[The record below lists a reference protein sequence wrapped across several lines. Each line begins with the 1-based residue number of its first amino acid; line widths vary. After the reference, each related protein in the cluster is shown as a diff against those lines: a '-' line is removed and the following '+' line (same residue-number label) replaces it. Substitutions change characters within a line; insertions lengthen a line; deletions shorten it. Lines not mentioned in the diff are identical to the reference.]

1 MISQTEKR
9 GTQDGWRMDSQTI
22 RTALGKLQ
30 VDPDSQDDWDQLR
43 QQVKAPAGDLGT
55 DELLRLL
62 DAAREQHQ
70 TRGEWDAVRNL
81 LEIAAA
87 VADGTPREVEFLRAH
102 ARVLIEE
109 LLDDDG
115 AAADYVRLL
124 EINPDD
130 ASASEALEE
139 TERKR
144 ERHRELVKSYV
155 TEADAAQDDVYKS
168 SMLMRASEM
177 ELRFAGEEADIDRV
191 IDRLEQA
198 VRFDPSNVGA
208 SKMLERVY
216 RRAKRW
222 DEVARV
228 LERVADR
235 SEDPASKAASGV
247 RLARVYLHKLK
258 DADRASRAYDRV
270 LRARPDQREAMEF
283 LSDFYSKAERWDE
296 LVQLYENDLKTKGA
310 DTKETAGD
318 IFQIAMLHWK
328 KRESSAD
335 AEPWFERIRKV
346 DPTHEGVLN
355 FFRQYLADLDD
366 DSRLIDILSHAQKA
380 TKEKDKKAEFGTE
393 IAKLAEGQ
401 KNAQK
406 AIEQYKSILRQDPD
420 NADAR
425 EALKRLYKQT
435 QGYNALVELLRQQLE
450 RTPVEA
456 YEERVNI
463 LREVA
468 TVYRQYLKSDT
479 ALVSV
484 LNQIVQL
491 DDKLDERDIVEIR
504 ELVNLYEKL
513 GRFRDLLTNQQ
524 KLAEWTKDLDEKKSL
539 YRAIARRWLE
549 QFSNVQN
556 ATEAYAELFKLAPDD
571 GEARERLEELYRKRR
586 AWPALYELYESE
598 LATTEGAARLA
609 LMKEMAVLA
618 AERLNRGSDAV
629 TLYQRILDVDP
640 SRTDVLDALEKHA
653 ERAKDWPNLA
663 DALERRVEQLTD
675 DTQARLGVLQK
686 LGSVYAEHIGAA
698 DKATQ
703 AWRRV
708 LELQPGHPRALRV
721 LRESFLQESDYDG
734 LEELYGSQS
743 DWEGLADV
751 FSTATDRA
759 RDDAQKVALSYRAA
773 AVYEAKLN
781 QADRAFRS
789 YERILAVDPEDA
801 RAAAALIP
809 LYEKDEKWSRLPA
822 LYEVLLDKAETN
834 DEKVELL
841 GKLVQVSGSKL
852 ADKKAAA
859 LYAQQA
865 YAIAPGSETALDL
878 LEDSCRAAGAWD
890 QLVES
895 LEARLASAVL
905 PSTPP
910 PAKRRRRGRKK
921 SGEVASEP
929 PSVIGITP
937 AERRMLALKLAR
949 VYSDELG
956 KSDEAI
962 ATLKKVLDKTPA
974 DADAAQALEAILR
987 REQRKDDLRWL
998 LELRVE
1004 HAENDDARL
1013 TILREWAS
1021 LEEEAFEDPDAAIT
1035 LHRRVLELDP
1045 ADVSSL
1051 STLARLLLSAGD
1063 PAGAVKVIEQH
1074 REVAQGDDRANRDL
1088 ELAELYLTR
1097 LEKPSKALEAAVR
1110 ALDSDA
1116 AKAKAVTI
1124 LERLVER
1131 DETKAKAAELL
1142 AELYASGG
1150 DARREAQALEVMIA
1164 DADDDAERLELY
1176 QRLATVLES
1185 KLGAHSSALD
1195 VVLQAVVR
1203 YPNEISLWDRAEALS
1218 SESGRPTE
1226 LAERFREVLR
1236 GKLERPM
1243 EIELSERAARLHEDK
1258 LGDPIGAAPYLEKIL
1273 ELDPSNESAFQHLK
1287 DILTAAERWGEL
1299 ESLYDRASKAT
1310 NDIDRQVDMLIE
1322 VALICEEIT
1331 EDAPKAIR
1339 YYERILA
1346 IEPAH
1351 EASIKALDR
1360 LYVREGDNEKL
1371 AELLKRRL
1379 ESAVDD
1385 ELFELKL
1392 RLARIQIELHHPESA
1407 IDHVEDVLRERQ
1419 NDYQARELA
1428 ERMLEIGSLRVRAA
1442 RMLEGVY
1449 EVRNEIRDLV
1459 RVLVIRLEGLDEA
1472 SGEGGSVAEQCD
1484 LLRRIAT
1491 LRDDRLH
1498 DDAGALEALCRLVPL
1513 DPLDADARER
1523 LIEVGRRVGEFER
1536 VAVVLTRAAKNATSA
1551 ELKGEILLKVAS
1563 IYEAQLADRGRAE
1576 LTYREVLELDET
1588 DANLVLPA
1596 ARALE
1601 QIYIAASEHQKLA
1614 EILRVQVKLEPD
1626 PEVRAT
1632 LWGRLGELCQNVLGD
1647 TQGAIVA
1654 WKARVDES
1662 PEDDTALAALD
1673 SLYGSTGEYAALV
1686 AILDRRREIAVEPER
1701 RKELLTRAAQ
1711 TQWKKL
1717 ELIPQAI
1724 DSYQAL
1730 VDEFGPD
1737 VTSLS
1742 ALEELYASAER
1753 WEELGD
1759 VFQKHLDI
1767 APNDGERLR
1776 LYVAM
1781 GQVKR
1786 KHLADWE
1793 GALGAYRLALEL
1805 DRSHAP
1811 SREALE
1817 EMLDSSDPITRRE
1830 SAAVLRPIYEAESD
1844 APRLLRVLE
1853 IEIETADDPD
1863 TKLRGL
1869 ERAMSVAEDSLEDR
1883 AKAYSYAERAVREAA
1898 GHTAIMPYLEHL
1910 ERLAA
1915 ATQRRAEQ
1923 VKLMCEVV
1931 PQIFDGVVQ
1940 IDVTLRIADLA
1951 RHQLA
1956 DRELAREYYQKA
1968 LELRVD
1974 DPKALAALESL
1985 YEEAGDAKNLLEVL
1999 ERRADTAETDA
2010 DRKQLLFRRGRLLA
2024 EVVEDRPKAIEVYEA
2039 ILDMGLDADAIE
2051 ALEGLYTS
2059 EASWPEL
2066 IALHQ
2071 RQLDAGVGDPALL
2084 HVKIAQVAAK
2094 RMQDLHRAFD
2104 EFEAAL
2110 EIEKQHEPAIKGLE
2124 ELLSESKEVEF
2135 RARAASLL
2143 EPVYL
2148 IRADYVRLLEAI
2160 KARLE
2165 FSQDPSDRRELLT
2178 RLAKLYEEQQ
2188 EDYLAAL
2195 DTTARLLDDDL
2206 ADEATVGE
2214 LERLAKVA
2222 GANAKLA
2229 EIYSARLGTQ
2239 PIEDEASLR
2248 LARRLGELYTELGKP
2263 DQALL
2268 YYRKALEFEPQNRK
2282 LFDAVDAIL
2291 LDTKQ
2296 HAARVELYR
2305 ESLENRFEAADRLEA
2320 LHVVARLQT
2329 NELAEPDHAIETYR
2343 EALEVDESNLP
2354 ALDALTQLYRQRKRW
2369 NDLAEHYLRR
2379 AETASVADVSAGFR
2393 LDLAKLYK
2401 NELEEP
2407 ERALDQLEEIV
2418 RVLPAHPAAIA
2429 ELEAMRDEDDFR
2441 ERTVEIL
2448 RPLYESLDDWKRLIK
2463 LNEDRF
2469 QLARDVHERVAV
2481 LRETAELWETRGRS
2495 PERARL
2501 ALKEAFRLDPEDTD
2515 VRASY
2520 ERLTE
2525 ATSAWDE
2532 LATLYDEVLLAQPD
2546 IVTKRDV
2553 LATLA
2558 EVHNTRRDDPR
2569 RALDAYERLHRVDE
2583 MELAPLNYMERLAT
2597 LLSDWQILVRVLTAK
2612 ADLTHDDE
2620 ERASI
2625 WRRVGESKR
2634 DMLDDPAGAIDAY
2647 EKALEIEP
2655 GNAFTADCL
2664 IELYEQHENADRLVE
2679 LYQQRVELCD
2689 EDDGELKYNLL
2700 TSAAEVFE
2708 TKIDDRLRAIE
2719 SLNQA
2724 LETVPGDA
2732 KVLASLN
2739 RLYRAEAM
2747 WPELLDNLR
2756 VQADQVQV
2764 PDERAALRRQIGEI
2778 LATKLENYDDALE
2791 AYRLVLEDTPVDE
2804 DTIGKVRQIGED
2816 HEELRSIVAQVLVP
2830 VLTRTEANE
2839 PLVGI
2844 LEMRLTAEMDPSDR
2858 VLTLRSIAEVLE
2870 QKLQRTDDAE
2880 GALLRA
2886 LAEKPE
2892 AEELHEGIERLA
2904 QLSNGWGR
2912 YVDVLEER
2920 AGALFDPEVARDLLV
2935 RAGRIAEQRLADN
2948 RRAVENYTKAVEQAG
2963 DHPELLAAL
2972 DRLYTN
2978 LGDPEKLAEILDRRV
2993 AVEDGDD
3000 EQAELFY
3007 RLGKLQISEFKDS
3020 GQALQSFRSALERKR
3035 EHDGAAVQLEALTNE
3050 RDLFEEA
3057 SDILEEVYR
3066 ARGQTDKLAALY
3078 EKRIGFA
3085 ETDDERI
3092 DMRRSLARVLEE
3104 DCGDP
3109 RSAQRVLQQG
3119 LSDNP
3124 ADSALLEEIE
3134 RLAPINSDWESAC
3147 AALGVAIEGAKEL
3160 PPEVASQL
3168 CIRLAGWHKDQLGS
3182 KAGAERALV
3191 RALDFEPENDEI
3203 LALVEQLQSEP
3214 GREEDLLSTLRRRAK
3229 LQLDTDRRE
3238 EVFRRAKELADKLG
3252 GDKSEQVLRELLEQ
3266 DDVNVWGLSAL
3277 TELAEAKEDFG
3288 ETFDLL
3294 VRRAELPAAPG
3305 EVKALKHRAASIAR
3319 DKLKKNDKAIELFDS
3334 LFEDDPDDREAAAA
3348 LRALYSD
3355 GARYDDLSRL
3365 LERLVDLAES
3375 PAERST
3381 LRLELATL
3389 NEERFQAV
3397 NTAVDLLRAVLDE
3410 EPGHSQAVVRL
3421 SVLYEKEQRDEELA
3435 DLLSDQI
3442 SAARDRG
3449 DTAAELTFQVRLGEV
3464 YDARLGDRDRAI
3476 DAYKSVLERDARHR
3490 GALEAL
3496 ARLYQAAGSAR
3507 EATEVLEQLLDMAAP
3522 EGALDLVQALVK
3534 QYKTLGDSEKAA
3546 RALERG
3552 LNFKETEPWIHQE
3565 LRGLYRASESWEQL
3579 AKLAARE
3586 AELEVDIDKKVALLR
3601 EAAQIQGTRGG
3612 DRLAEAELLR
3622 KASELKPDDRDLLLQ
3637 LCDSY
3642 SASGRAKEAIDALQ
3656 RIVESYGARRSKELA
3671 DIHKRLATAYLAEGQ
3686 TQQAL
3691 DELDKAFRIEPGN
3704 VAVLKQLGE
3713 VALDVGDMKK
3723 AQQMFRALLL
3733 QRLDA
3738 GSPITKAEVFMRLGQ
3753 VHGKLGEKSKAIQ
3766 MLERAIQAD
3775 ASLTQAKTLLDELK
3789 A

>member
-1 MISQTEKR
+1 
-9 GTQDGWRMDSQTI
+9 MDSQTI

-43 QQVKAPAGDLGT
+43 QQVATPGGDLGT

-70 TRGEWDAVRNL
+70 ARGEWDAVRNL
-81 LEIAAA
+81 LEIAAV
-87 VADGTPREVEFLRAH
+87 VAEGTPREVELLRAH

-124 EINPDD
+124 EINRDD
-130 ASASEALEE
+130 AAASEALEE

-144 ERHRELVKSYV
+144 ERHRELVKSYI

-258 DADRASRAYDRV
+258 DPDRASRAYDRV

-328 KRESSAD
+328 KRNSPAD

-504 ELVNLYEKL
+504 ELVSLYEKL

-524 KLAEWTKDLDEKKSL
+524 KLAEWTKDPEEKKSL

-629 TLYQRILDVDP
+629 TLYQQILDVDP
-640 SRTDVLDALEKHA
+640 SRTDVLDALEKHT
-653 ERAKDWPNLA
+653 ERTKDWPNLA

-675 DTQARLGVLQK
+675 DTPARLGVLQK
-686 LGSVYAEHIGAA
+686 LGGVYAEHIGAP

-703 AWRRV
+703 TWRRV

-721 LRESFLQESDYDG
+721 LRESFLQENDYDG

-751 FSTATDRA
+751 FSTAADRA

-773 AVYEAKLN
+773 AVYETKLN

-789 YERILAVDPEDA
+789 YERILAVDPDDA

-822 LYEVLLDKAETN
+822 LYEVLLDKAQSN

-841 GKLVQVSGSKL
+841 GKLVQVTGYRLS
-852 ADKKAAA
+852 DKKAAA

-865 YAIAPGSETALDL
+865 YAIAPGSPAALEL
-878 LEDSCRAAGAWD
+878 LEESCRAAGAWD

-895 LEARLASAVL
+895 LEARLTSAVL

-921 SGEVASEP
+921 TGESVSEP
-929 PSVIGITP
+929 PPVEGITS

-962 ATLKKVLDKTPA
+962 ATLKKLLEATPG
-974 DADAAQALEAILR
+974 DADAAQALESILR

-1004 HAENDDARL
+1004 HAESDEARL
-1013 TILREWAS
+1013 AILKEWAT

-1035 LHRRVLELDP
+1035 LHRRVLQLDQ

-1051 STLARLLLSAGD
+1051 STLARLLLSADD

-1074 REVAQGDDRANRDL
+1074 REVVDGDDRANRDL
-1088 ELAELYLTR
+1088 ELADLYLTR

-1110 ALDSDA
+1110 ALESDA
-1116 AKAKAVTI
+1116 AKPKAVSI

-1164 DADDDAERLELY
+1164 DARDDAERLELY

-1203 YPNEISLWDRAEALS
+1203 YPNEISLWDRAETLS

-1236 GKLERPM
+1236 GKLEREM
-1243 EIELSERAARLHEDK
+1243 EIELSQRAARLHEDK

-1273 ELDPSNESAFQHLK
+1273 ELDPGNESAFQHLK

-1310 NDIDRQVDMLIE
+1310 SDTDRQVDMLIE

-1346 IEPAH
+1346 IEPGH

-1371 AELLKRRL
+1371 ADLLKRRL

-1442 RMLEGVY
+1442 RMLESVY

-1472 SGEGGSVAEQCD
+1472 QGEGDTVAEQCD

-1536 VAVVLTRAAKNATSA
+1536 VAVVLTRAAKNASSV

-1563 IYEAQLADRGRAE
+1563 IYEGQLDDRGRAE

-1596 ARALE
+1596 ARSLE

-1614 EILRVQVKLEPD
+1614 DILRVQVKLEPD
-1626 PEVRAT
+1626 ADVRAA
-1632 LWGRLGELCQNVLGD
+1632 LWGRLGDLCQNVLGD

-1673 SLYGSTGEYAALV
+1673 SLYESAGEYAELV
-1686 AILDRRREIAVEPER
+1686 SILERRREIAMEPER

-1724 DSYQAL
+1724 DSYQVL

-1737 VTSLS
+1737 VTSLG

-1759 VFQKHLDI
+1759 VYQKHLDI
-1767 APNDGERLR
+1767 APDDAERLR

-1781 GQVKR
+1781 GHVKR
-1786 KHLADWE
+1786 KHLGDWE

-1805 DRSHAP
+1805 DRAHAP

-1817 EMLDSSDPITRRE
+1817 EMLDSSDPLTRRE

-1853 IEIETADDPD
+1853 IEIETADDPE

-1869 ERAMSVAEDSLEDR
+1869 ERAMSVAEDALDDR
-1883 AKAYSYAERAVREAA
+1883 SKAYSYAERAVREAA

-1915 ATQRRAEQ
+1915 ATHRRADQ

-1931 PQIFDGVVQ
+1931 PQIFDGMVQ

-1985 YEEAGDAKNLLEVL
+1985 YEEAGDAKNLLDVL

-2039 ILDMGLDADAIE
+2039 ILDMGLEPDAIE
-2051 ALEGLYTS
+2051 ALEGLYSS
-2059 EASWPEL
+2059 EAAWTEL

-2094 RMQDLHRAFD
+2094 HMQDLHRAFD

-2110 EIEKQHEPAIKGLE
+2110 EIEKQHEPAIRGLE
-2124 ELLSESKEVEF
+2124 ELLAESKEVEF

-2165 FSQDPSDRRELLT
+2165 FSQDPSERRELLT

-2195 DTTARLLDDDL
+2195 DTTACLLDDDL
-2206 ADEATVGE
+2206 ADEDTVSE

-2229 EIYSARLGTQ
+2229 EIYSARLGDQ
-2239 PIEDEASLR
+2239 PIEDEPSLR
-2248 LARRLGELYTELGKP
+2248 LARRLGELYTELGTP
-2263 DQALL
+2263 DQALV
-2268 YYRKALEFEPQNRK
+2268 YYRRALEFEPQNRK

-2291 LDTKQ
+2291 QETKQ
-2296 HAARVELYR
+2296 HAARVALYR

-2320 LHVVARLQT
+2320 LHVIARLET
-2329 NELAEPDHAIETYR
+2329 NELSQPDQAIETYR

-2379 AETASVADVSAGFR
+2379 AETASDPDVSAGFR
-2393 LDLAKLYK
+2393 LELAKLYK
-2401 NELEEP
+2401 NELAEP

-2418 RVLPAHPAAIA
+2418 RVLPSHAEAIA
-2429 ELEAMRDEDDFR
+2429 ELEAMRDADDFR

-2481 LRETAELWETRGRS
+2481 LRETAELWENRGHS
-2495 PERARL
+2495 SERARL

-2525 ATSAWDE
+2525 ETSAWDE
-2532 LATLYDEVLLAQPD
+2532 LANLYDEVLLAQPD

-2583 MELAPLNYMERLAT
+2583 MDLAPLNYMERLAT

-2664 IELYEQHENADRLVE
+2664 IELYEQHENAERLVE

-2708 TKIDDRLRAIE
+2708 TKLNDRLRAIE

-2724 LETVPGDA
+2724 LETVANDA

-2756 VQADQVQV
+2756 VQAEQVQV
-2764 PDERAALRRQIGEI
+2764 PDERAALRRQIGDI

-2791 AYRLVLEDTPVDE
+2791 AYRLVLEDTPADE
-2804 DTIGKVRQIGED
+2804 DTIGKVRQIGEE
-2816 HEELRSIVAQVLVP
+2816 HEELRTIVAQVLVP

-2839 PLVGI
+2839 LLVGI

-2870 QKLQRTDDAE
+2870 QKLQRMDDAE

-2892 AEELHEGIERLA
+2892 AEELHEDIERLA

-2912 YVDVLEER
+2912 YADVLEER
-2920 AGALFDPEVARDLLV
+2920 ANALFDPEVARDLLV
-2935 RAGRIAEQRLADN
+2935 RAGRIAEQRLGDN

-2963 DHPELLAAL
+2963 DHPELLEAL

-2993 AVEDGDD
+2993 AVEDGEE

-3007 RLGKLQISEFKDS
+3007 RLGKLQIGEFKDS

-3035 EHDGAAVQLEALTNE
+3035 EHDGAALELEALTNE

-3057 SDILEEVYR
+3057 AEILEEVYR

-3124 ADSALLEEIE
+3124 ADTALLEEIE
-3134 RLAPINSDWESAC
+3134 RLGPINSDWESAC
-3147 AALGVAIEGAKEL
+3147 TALGAAIEGAQDL

-3168 CIRLAGWHKDQLGS
+3168 CIRLAGWHKDQLSS
-3182 KAGAERALV
+3182 KAGAERALL

-3203 LALVEQLQSEP
+3203 LALVEELQMEP

-3229 LQLDTDRRE
+3229 LQLDADRRE

-3252 GDKSEQVLRELLEQ
+3252 GAKSEQVLRELIEQ
-3266 DDVNVWGLSAL
+3266 DDVNVWALSEL
-3277 TELAEAKEDFG
+3277 TELAAAKEDFA

-3294 VRRAELPAAPG
+3294 VRRAELPAEPST
-3305 EVKALKHRAASIAR
+3305 VKALKHRAATIAR
-3319 DKLKKNDKAIELFDS
+3319 DKLKKSDKAIELFDS
-3334 LFEDDPDDREAAAA
+3334 LFEDDPDDREAAEA
-3348 LRALYSD
+3348 LRALYAE

-3375 PAERST
+3375 PAERSK

-3389 NEERFQAV
+3389 NEERFQAI

-3410 EPGHSQAVVRL
+3410 EPGHSEAVVRL

-3449 DTAAELTFQVRLGEV
+3449 DTQAELTFQVRLGEV

-3476 DAYKSVLERDARHR
+3476 DAYKSVLERDSRHR

-3496 ARLYQAAGSAR
+3496 ARLYQAANASQDA
-3507 EATEVLEQLLDMAAP
+3507 AEVLEQLLDMAEP
-3522 EGALDLVQALVK
+3522 ERALELVKALVK
-3534 QYKTLGDSEKAA
+3534 QYKTLGDDEKAA

-3552 LNFKETEPWIHQE
+3552 LNFNESEPWLHQE

-3586 AELEVDIDKKVALLR
+3586 AELEADVDKKVALLR
-3601 EAAQIQGTRGG
+3601 EAAQIHGARRG
-3612 DRLAEAELLR
+3612 DHLAEAELLS

-3642 SASGRAKEAIDALQ
+3642 SASGRAKDAINALQ

-3753 VHGKLGEKSKAIQ
+3753 VHGKLGEKAKAIQ
-3766 MLERAIQAD
+3766 MLERAVQAD
-3775 ASLTQAKTLLDELK
+3775 ASLAEAKTLLEELK